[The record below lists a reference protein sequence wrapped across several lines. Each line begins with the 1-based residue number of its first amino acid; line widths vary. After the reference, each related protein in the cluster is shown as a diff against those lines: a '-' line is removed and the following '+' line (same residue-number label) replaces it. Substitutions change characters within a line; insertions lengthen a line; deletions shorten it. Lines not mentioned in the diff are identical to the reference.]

1 MAQPQTAAPTAE
13 LPLQIDDNALKALG
27 VRLVTRFNDYKR
39 ERREVEVQWLRN
51 LRQYLGQYDP
61 EILEKIEPDRS
72 RAYPKL
78 TRIKVVSMVSRL
90 MALLRPHVEHLLH
103 GARRVGAVEPERAD
117 HEEGTRPHPEESRL
131 HHG

>member
-1 MAQPQTAAPTAE
+1 MNQPAAAPVTAPP
-13 LPLQIDDNALKALG
+13 LPIDDNALKALG
-27 VRLVTRFNDYKR
+27 VRLLTRFNDYKR

-78 TRIKVVSMVSRL
+78 TRIKVDRKSVV
-90 MALLRPHVEHLLH
+90 
-103 GARRVGAVEPERAD
+103 
-117 HEEGTRPHPEESRL
+117 
-131 HHG
+131 

>member
-1 MAQPQTAAPTAE
+1 MPPDQTAAPVAE
-13 LPLQIDDNALKALG
+13 QPLPIDDNAVKALG
-27 VRLVTRFNDYKR
+27 VRLVSRFNDYKR

-78 TRIKVVSMVSRL
+78 TRVKVVSMVSRL
-90 MALLRPHVEHLLH
+90 MSLLFPTSEKNWGLQASKSPTFAANTVQQILDVW
-103 GARRVGAVEPERAD
+103 A
-117 HEEGTRPHPEESRL
+117 
-131 HHG
+131 